1 MDCIEGKKINL
12 KGLGNYSTGKNW
24 NAVSVRQN
32 YKIYV
37 LSEKEW
43 ILCILQSIGIT
54 GIINFSVIDP
64 GGHGDWEFRL
74 ESGMP
79 AGEKGVGRAETAD
92 STESF

>member
-12 KGLGNYSTGKNW
+12 KRLGNYSTGKNW

-54 GIINFSVIDP
+54 GIINSVIDP

-74 ESGMP
+74 DLVCPLEKKEL
-79 AGEKGVGRAETAD
+79 AGARRAD